1 MVRPRFVRLAT
12 TEIDPSSRQ
21 PAGVLQ
27 AAYRLQRSHSLAPE
41 RSADLKALI
50 EWFGANLPE
59 PARFV
64 RTKSKG
70 FYRRDTVGIS
80 WFKVEATEHVARI
93 EAVGRI
99 LEEHGIPVQ
108 RLETTYPGYVVY
120 EDSYQVVTVPF
131 RDR

>member
-1 MVRPRFVRLAT
+1 MRPRYVRLAT
-12 TEIDPSSRQ
+12 MEIDPSSHQ

-27 AAYRLQRSHSLAPE
+27 AAHRLQRSHSLAPE
-41 RSADLKALI
+41 RAAELKALI

-59 PARFV
+59 PDRFV

-80 WFKVEATEHVARI
+80 WFKVEATEHVAHI
-93 EAVGRI
+93 EAVARI
-99 LEEHGIPVQ
+99 VEAHGIPVQ
-108 RLETTYPGYVVY
+108 RLETTHPGYVVY
-120 EDSYQVVTVPF
+120 EDSWQVVTVPF